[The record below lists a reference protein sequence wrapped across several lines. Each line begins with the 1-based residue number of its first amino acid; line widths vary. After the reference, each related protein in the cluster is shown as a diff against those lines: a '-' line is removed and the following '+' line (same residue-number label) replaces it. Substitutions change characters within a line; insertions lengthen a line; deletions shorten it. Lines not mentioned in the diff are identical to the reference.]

1 MRMEKKRYKDLFPI
15 IIYAGSLIL
24 YAISTEDL
32 TLRTISTVLVFIS
45 AVCMGINVWNLQ
57 SSKRKRCAVIELV
70 FCVITFLASYYLPR
84 FIGNILSSV
93 CIISVVCIYV
103 FIVAP
108 KWLQRKIM

>member
-1 MRMEKKRYKDLFPI
+1 MHMGIKRYKDIFPI
-15 IIYAGSLIL
+15 IIYAGNLIL

-45 AVCMGINVWNLQ
+45 AVCMGINVWKLP
-57 SSKRKRCAVIELV
+57 SFKRKHCAVIELV
-70 FCVITFLASYYLPR
+70 FCIITFWASYYLPR

-93 CIISVVCIYV
+93 CIISIVCIYV
-103 FIVAP
+103 FIIAP